1 MPDGVKVEI
10 KPAKGRPMLTWVGKR
25 PLSRVTA
32 FPAQLV
38 ETFDPNHGGAGVPG
52 GAIVPARQS
61 AWADWPAAYPTGG
74 LLFHGDNKE
83 VLAHL
88 LANGFRGKVK
98 LIYIDPPFDSGAN
111 YVRKVTLRGAKGTAK
126 IEGKGYTLGEQIQY
140 TDIWANDNYLQFM
153 YERLLLLKELLDDQ
167 NGMISLQCD
176 WRKGHHLRCLLDEVF
191 GPENFRGEILI
202 RAGTKN
208 VQSQFK
214 EVSILSTGN
223 NAIFLY
229 SKSRDAKL
237 FKLMD
242 KLQDFKPG
250 KWDTFWRGT
259 DRPTLR
265 YKLLGQ
271 TPSDGQWRWKKERS
285 EKAIQNYQTYLEK
298 FKHELSLDEYYIS
311 VLENEGMEL
320 NFVRKDE
327 SGTIQ
332 YYVSPRNYKL
342 LSNVWFDLSYRGT
355 RTDYPTEKHEE
366 PLERLIEWLTKP
378 NDLILDCFIGS
389 GTTAAAAQKLGRYWI
404 GCDINKGGIQ
414 TSIKRL
420 QTIILEQLETEKDRS
435 KQLPLPSTGEEASE
449 DGPPPPA
456 QLSFAVYRVNDYD
469 LQIQHNEAVNLACE
483 HLGITRTKT
492 DAFFDGTLG
501 KKLAKIVPFGHPLT
515 LLDLEEIK
523 RELGARADEER
534 DICVV
539 CLGKEIAVDGWIED
553 WNRLRRQGDVPN
565 KIDVIELRTDPRYG
579 KFFVHQ
585 PAAAKVSIKRDQGT
599 IRVEIKDFI
608 SPTIIE
614 RLKQQAGPLLTPQ
627 IDDWRAM
634 VDSVMIDLAYNGEVF
649 NVAFADVPPKK
660 SDLVA
665 GQYDLAAP
673 EGETTIAVKT
683 TDMLGE
689 EVLVTHQA

>member
-1 MPDGVKVEI
+1 MPDGVKIEI

-38 ETFDPNHGGAGVPG
+38 ETFTPGGNPAGAGTE
-52 GAIVPARQS
+52 
-61 AWADWPAAYPTGG
+61 AWADWPAAYPQGG

-83 VLAHL
+83 ILAHL

-98 LIYIDPPFDSGAN
+98 LIYIDPPFDSGAD
-111 YVRKVTLRGAKGTAK
+111 YVRKVALRGAKGTAK
-126 IEGKGYTLGEQIQY
+126 IEGEGYTLGEQIQY

-242 KLQDFKPG
+242 KLQEFKPG

-259 DRPTLR
+259 DRQTLR
-265 YKLLGQ
+265 YNLLGQ
-271 TPSDGQWRWKKERS
+271 KPSDGQWRWKKERA
-285 EKAIQNYQTYLEK
+285 EKAIQNYQIYLEK
-298 FKHELSLDEYYIS
+298 FKDESSLDEYYIS
-311 VLENEGMEL
+311 ILENEGMEL

-389 GTTAAAAQKLGRYWI
+389 GTTAAVAQKLGRHWI

-414 TSIKRL
+414 TSSKRL
-420 QTIILEQLETEKDRS
+420 QTIILEQLETEKNRS
-435 KQLPLPSTGEEASE
+435 KQLPLPSTGEEPSA

-469 LQIQHNEAVNLACE
+469 LAIQHNEAVNLACE
-483 HLGITRTKT
+483 HIGITRTKI
-492 DAFFDGTLG
+492 DAFFDGTMG
-501 KKLAKIVPFGHPLT
+501 KKLVKIVPFGHPLT

-523 RELGARADEER
+523 RELSARPEEER

-539 CLGKEIAVDGWIED
+539 CLGKEIAMDGWLEE
-553 WNRLRRQGDVPN
+553 WNRLRKQKDFPN
-565 KIDVIELRTDPRYG
+565 KIEVIELRTDPRYG

-585 PAAAKVSIKRDQGT
+585 PDMAKVSIKRDRGRIT
-599 IRVEIKDFI
+599 VEIKDFI

-634 VDSVMIDLAYNGEVF
+634 VDSVMIDLAYDGDVF
-649 NVAFADVPPKK
+649 NVAFADMPPKK
-660 SDLVA
+660 SNLVV

-673 EGETTIAVKT
+673 EGKTSVAVKI

-689 EVLVTHQA
+689 EVLAIQRV